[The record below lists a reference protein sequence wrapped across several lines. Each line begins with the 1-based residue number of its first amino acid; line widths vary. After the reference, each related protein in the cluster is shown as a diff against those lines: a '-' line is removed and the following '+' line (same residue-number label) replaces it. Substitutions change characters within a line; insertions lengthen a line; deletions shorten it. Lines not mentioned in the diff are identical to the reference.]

1 MVSKIEISHKTVIFT
16 VALLAGIWL
25 ILEIRDLLFLFFIAF
40 ILMASLRPFVE
51 SLETRRIPRVISIL
65 FIYILAIGLIALTV
79 GGLVP
84 LVVAQTTKLVTNLP
98 KIEAMIHPY
107 YKLDLQAMIQQ
118 IAPVSQDVLKV
129 TLGLF
134 SNITTTLTI
143 LVFTFYLLLERKYME
158 KHLIDTFG
166 KTTGNHITE
175 AVKAVE
181 FGLGSWMRGEF
192 VLMLCI
198 GLLSYIGLLAL
209 GVDYA
214 LPLAILAGLFEIVP
228 IIGPVLSA
236 VPAVLIALTI
246 SPTLGLAVV
255 ALYIIIQQLENN
267 LIVPQVMRRAIG
279 ISPLVSI
286 ISIMVGSRLAGLT
299 GALLAIP
306 FVITFEQI
314 IKTVLAWRTP
324 ENS

>member
-1 MVSKIEISHKTVIFT
+1 MVSKIEISHRTVIFT
-16 VALLAGIWL
+16 IALLAGIWL

-65 FIYILAIGLIALTV
+65 FIYILAIGLVAVTV

-84 LVVAQTTKLVTNLP
+84 LLVSQTTKLIANLP

-107 YKLDLQAMIQQ
+107 YQLDFKAVTQQ

-143 LVFTFYLLLERKYME
+143 LVFTFYLLLERKFME
-158 KHLIDTFG
+158 KHLTETFG
-166 KTTGNHITE
+166 KTAGMRVADT
-175 AVKAVE
+175 VKAVE

-198 GLLSYIGLLAL
+198 GLLSYIGLLLL
-209 GVDYA
+209 GIDYA
-214 LPLAILAGLFEIVP
+214 LPLAILAGLFEIIP
-228 IIGPVLSA
+228 IIGPILSA
-236 VPAVLIALTI
+236 VPAVLVGLTI
-246 SPTLGLAVV
+246 SPALGLAVV
-255 ALYIIIQQLENN
+255 ALYIVIQQLENN
-267 LIVPQVMRRAIG
+267 FIVPQVMKRAIG
-279 ISPLVSI
+279 LSPLVSI
-286 ISIMVGSRLAGLT
+286 VAIMVGSRLAGLT

-314 IKTVLAWRTP
+314 IKTLLSASTP

>member
-1 MVSKIEISHKTVIFT
+1 MVSKIEISHRTVIFII
-16 VALLAGIWL
+16 ALLAGIWL

-65 FIYILAIGLIALTV
+65 FIYILAIGLVAVTV

-84 LVVAQTTKLVTNLP
+84 LLVAQTTKLIANLP

-107 YKLDLQAMIQQ
+107 YQLDVKALTQQ

-143 LVFTFYLLLERKYME
+143 LVFTFYLLLERKFME
-158 KHLIDTFG
+158 KHLIETFG
-166 KTTGNHITE
+166 KTTGMRIADT
-175 AVKAVE
+175 VKAVE

-192 VLMLCI
+192 VLMVCI
-198 GLLSYIGLLAL
+198 GLLSYIGLLLL
-209 GVDYA
+209 GIDYA
-214 LPLAILAGLFEIVP
+214 LPLAILAGLFEIIP
-228 IIGPVLSA
+228 IIGPILSA
-236 VPAVLIALTI
+236 VPAVLVGLTI
-246 SPTLGLAVV
+246 SPALGLAVV
-255 ALYIIIQQLENN
+255 ALYIVLQQLENN
-267 LIVPQVMRRAIG
+267 FIVPQVMKRAIG
-279 ISPLVSI
+279 LSPLVSI
-286 ISIMVGSRLAGLT
+286 VAIMVGSRLAGLT

-314 IKTVLAWRTP
+314 IKTALAPSAP
-324 ENS
+324 EN

>member
-1 MVSKIEISHKTVIFT
+1 MVSKIEISHRTVIFT
-16 VALLAGIWL
+16 IALLAGIWL

-65 FIYILAIGLIALTV
+65 FIYILVIGLVAVTV

-84 LVVAQTTKLVTNLP
+84 LLVTQTTKLIANLP
-98 KIEAMIHPY
+98 KIEAMIRPY
-107 YKLDLQAMIQQ
+107 YQLDLKALTQQ
-118 IAPVSQDVLKV
+118 LAPVSQDVLKV

-143 LVFTFYLLLERKYME
+143 LVFTFYLLLERKFME
-158 KHLIDTFG
+158 KHLIETFG
-166 KTTGNHITE
+166 KTAGMRVADT
-175 AVKAVE
+175 VKAVE

-192 VLMLCI
+192 VLMLSI
-198 GLLSYIGLLAL
+198 GLLSYIGLLLL
-209 GVDYA
+209 GIDYA
-214 LPLAILAGLFEIVP
+214 LPLAILAGLFEIIP
-228 IIGPVLSA
+228 IIGPILSA
-236 VPAVLIALTI
+236 VPAVLVGLTI

-255 ALYIIIQQLENN
+255 ALYIVLQQLENN
-267 LIVPQVMRRAIG
+267 FIVPWVMKRAIG
-279 ISPLVSI
+279 LSPLVSI
-286 ISIMVGSRLAGLT
+286 IAIMVGSRLAGLT

-314 IKTVLAWRTP
+314 LKTTLASTP